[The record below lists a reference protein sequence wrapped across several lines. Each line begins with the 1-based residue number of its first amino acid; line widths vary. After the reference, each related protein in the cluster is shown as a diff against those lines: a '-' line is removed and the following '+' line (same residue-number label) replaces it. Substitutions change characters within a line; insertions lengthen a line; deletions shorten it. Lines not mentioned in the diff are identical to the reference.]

1 VERFN
6 VSGVGGSLG
15 QWQLMNSQDAAAP
28 GREDRFEFGKNW
40 QRFLRVVDLNRI
52 AEAERSLRDM
62 LGRESLAGLTFL
74 DVGCGSGLFSLAAA
88 RIGAERVH
96 SFDYDAE
103 SVACTME
110 LRKRYV
116 PDTRIWS
123 VERGNVLDQSYLA
136 GLGAWDIVYSWGVLH
151 HTGNMWQ
158 ALANVASLVDSGGML
173 YVAIYNDQGRKSA
186 LALSVK
192 RLYNQGWWQRGLV
205 SALGLS
211 YFLLG
216 GVLKDL
222 LRGRS
227 PLRRYTEYS
236 SARGMSAVHDWVD
249 WLGGYPFEVARP
261 ESILDFYVGRG
272 FVLEAMTTMGGR
284 NGCNQFVFRRVGL
297 S

>member
-1 VERFN
+1 MYQR
-6 VSGVGGSLG
+6 
-15 QWQLMNSQDAAAP
+15 MNSQATADP
-28 GREDRFEFGKNW
+28 GGENRFEFGKNW
-40 QRFLRVVDLNRI
+40 RRFLKVVDLNRI

-62 LGRESLAGLTFL
+62 LGRESLTGLTFL

-110 LRKRYV
+110 LRRRYG
-116 PDTRIWS
+116 PDAAMWS
-123 VERGNVLDQSYLA
+123 IERGNVLDQSYLA

-158 ALANVASLVDSGGML
+158 ALANAAKLVDSRGML

-186 LALSVK
+186 WALGVK
-192 RLYNQGWWQRGLV
+192 RLYNQGRWQRGLV
-205 SALGLS
+205 CGLGFS

-227 PLRRYTEYS
+227 PLRRYTEYRRM
-236 SARGMSAVHDWVD
+236 RGMSAVHDWVD

-261 ESILDFYVGRG
+261 ESIQGFYTRRG
-272 FVLEAMTTMGGR
+272 FVLEAMTTMGGG

>member
-1 VERFN
+1 MP
-6 VSGVGGSLG
+6 GVAGSLG
-15 QWQLMNSQDAAAP
+15 QCQLMTPQTATDS
-28 GREDRFEFGKNW
+28 GREYRFEFGRNW

-52 AEAERSLRDM
+52 AEAERSLGDM
-62 LGRESLAGLTFL
+62 LRNQSLTGLTFL

-88 RIGAERVH
+88 RMGAERVH
-96 SFDYDAE
+96 SFDYDAQ

-110 LRKRYV
+110 LRKRYF
-116 PDTRIWS
+116 PDTGIWS
-123 VERGNVLDQSYLA
+123 VERGNVLDQSYLT

-158 ALANVASLVDSGGML
+158 ALANVAPLVNSGGRL
-173 YVAIYNDQGRKSA
+173 YIAIYNDQVRKSA
-186 LALSVK
+186 LALRVK

-205 SALGLS
+205 SSVGFS